1 VRRDLHITPHGS
13 RITQRKTMAENTL
26 ENIQIDGASLW
37 KEENFTDLKVG
48 NIRKL
53 TPIKLDGS
61 EDEKRT
67 AVYSATTN
75 IMTPG
80 GALPISGEIEAT
92 NLTEAV
98 EKFPV
103 AINAAIKQL
112 QEEMVR
118 MQQEQS
124 SRIITPDQLRGRND
138 III

>member
-1 VRRDLHITPHGS
+1 
-13 RITQRKTMAENTL
+13 MADKTL
-26 ENIQIDGASLW
+26 ENIQIDGANLW
-37 KEENFTDLKVG
+37 KEEHFTDLKVG

-53 TPIKLDGS
+53 TPIKLDGT
-61 EDEKRT
+61 EDESRT

-92 NLTEAV
+92 TLSEAV
-98 EKFPV
+98 KNFPA

-112 QEEMVR
+112 QEEMIR
-118 MQQEQS
+118 MQQEQAS
-124 SRIITPDQLRGRND
+124 QIITPDQLRGKGN